1 MYLGAYSSAS
11 EVYAFTVLLNELLIC
26 EVPFGS
32 MTLPEIVKI
41 VVYEEKRPRAY
52 ISKINDPIGCHLMLL
67 INKGWQQQPSRRIT
81 FKQVVNK
88 LNVLLLEA
96 ASKAK
101 DGSSTG
107 SIVKLTDK
115 EISDVVNCYFR
126 DVQRDNSDAQ
136 FALGM

>member
-1 MYLGAYSSAS
+1 MLIQSCHVQS
-11 EVYAFTVLLNELLIC
+11 FVLKNL
-26 EVPFGS
+26 VGG
-32 MTLPEIVKI
+32 T
-41 VVYEEKRPRAY
+41 
-52 ISKINDPIGCHLMLL
+52 
-67 INKGWQQQPSRRIT
+67 IT